1 MMYIEDL
8 TIGIE
13 EEYQIIDPKTRELT
27 SYISEFLD
35 KGAILFR
42 DQVRPEFLQS
52 QVEIGSY
59 ACRNLKEARQEVRR
73 LRGIVSDLAYKH
85 DRKIVAAG
93 THPFSRWQDQV
104 ITDKDRYQG
113 LVDDL
118 KMVAQRLLIFG
129 MHVHI
134 GIPDPDLRID
144 VMNQVAYFVPHIFAL
159 STSSPFWVGRD
170 TGLKSYR
177 SVVFEDLPRTGLPEY
192 FDSAEDYQRYVDT
205 LVKTE
210 CIEDA
215 TKIWW
220 DIRPHPK
227 FPTLEFR
234 MCDCVTKV
242 DEVIAIAALIQ
253 AVVAKL
259 ILLRK
264 NNQSWRI
271 YRSGL
276 IAENKWRATKNG
288 IDGQL
293 IDFGKEEQVPVRL
306 LMEELLEI
314 VDDVVE
320 QLDIRQEIEYLRTI
334 LKEGT
339 SADRQLQTFHETG
352 DIKAVV
358 DRLAEE
364 TIIGL

>member
-1 MMYIEDL
+1 MSNFVDL

-13 EEYQIIDPKTRELT
+13 EEYQIIDPETRELT

-35 KGAILFR
+35 EGAMVFR
-42 DQVRPEFLQS
+42 DQVKPEFLQS
-52 QVEIGSY
+52 QIEVGSHV
-59 ACRNLKEARQEVRR
+59 CRNIKEARQEVTR
-73 LRGIVSDLAYKH
+73 LRCIVGDIAEKNG
-85 DRKIVAAG
+85 RKIVAAG
-93 THPFSRWQDQV
+93 THPFSHWQDQV
-104 ITDKDRYQG
+104 ITDKDRYKG
-113 LVDDL
+113 LVAD
-118 KMVAQRLLIFG
+118 MRMIAQRLLIFG
-129 MHVHI
+129 THVHV

-144 VMNQVAYFVPHIFAL
+144 VMNQMTYFVPHIFAL
-159 STSSPFWVGRD
+159 STSSPFWMGQN

-192 FDSAEDYQRYVDT
+192 FDSAQEYDT
-205 LVKTE
+205 FLHTLISTG
-210 CIEDA
+210 CIDEA

-259 ILLRK
+259 IQLRK

-271 YRSGL
+271 YRRSF
-276 IAENKWRATKNG
+276 IAENKWRAIKDG
-288 IDGQL
+288 LDGQL
-293 IDFGKEEQVPVRL
+293 IDFGKEEAVPIRFL
-306 LMEELLEI
+306 LTELLELI
-314 VDDVVE
+314 DDVVDE
-320 QLDIRQEIEYLRTI
+320 LGVRGEIEYIHTM

-339 SADRQLQTFHETG
+339 SADRQLRRYQETERLE
-352 DIKAVV
+352 AVV
-358 DRLAEE
+358 DMLVEE
-364 TIIGL
+364 TITGC